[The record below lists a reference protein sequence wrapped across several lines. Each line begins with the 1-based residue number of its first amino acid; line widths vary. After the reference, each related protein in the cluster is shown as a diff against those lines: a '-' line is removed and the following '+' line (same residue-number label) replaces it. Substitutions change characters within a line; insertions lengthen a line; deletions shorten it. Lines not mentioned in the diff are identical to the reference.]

1 MAKDSPVFKKIKE
14 EIMSN
19 DNIEVIQNFID
30 QTAQTEKQKFKFSFY
45 YNAELMSFISRIK
58 DDANGAFK
66 TTGLINKL
74 IRNEPITIYNSEHLD
89 QKVVET
95 INKGSTVKRFSQNA
109 SQIKLHFLAA
119 NDFHGKSKDVD
130 LDLKAMSLIEFNS
143 FISEFVSKKNFV
155 AIFDKYNN
163 QSFIDILLEKIKLC
177 LSYYDTDVMKGLT
190 LVPITSEEKN
200 NYLRELNQIKKAG
213 NFNKRTCCFVYD
225 VEKLNEVKRIS
236 QFSRHRL
243 SKNKRMATVYSQLDE
258 LVNDMESIND
268 EEKREVLNTF
278 KLLKLG
284 YEQNAINPS
293 NPLSAY
299 EPVEKTNTEI
309 VIWLLENMNLQKQS
323 IDKSNTKDIEE
334 MNKLLSE
341 INKLVKDCNVF
352 CNENSNEN
360 EINKFRLRTII
371 KVCLQFKKLV
381 EFLAK
386 RIDNK
391 HLN

>member
-1 MAKDSPVFKKIKE
+1 
-14 EIMSN
+14 MSN
-19 DNIEVIQNFID
+19 DNIEVIQNFVE
-30 QTAQTEKQKFKFSFY
+30 QTEQKEKQKFKFSFS
-45 YNAELMSFISRIK
+45 YNEELMSFISRIK
-58 DDANGAFK
+58 EDTNGAFK

-89 QKVVET
+89 QEIVKT

-119 NDFHGKSKDVD
+119 SEFHGKSKDVD
-130 LDLKAMSLIEFNS
+130 LDLKAMSLSEFNS
-143 FISEFVSKKNFV
+143 FISELVSKKNFV

-163 QSFIDILLEKIKLC
+163 HSFIDILLEKIKLC
-177 LSYYDTDVMKGLT
+177 LSFYDTDVMKGLT
-190 LVPITSEEKN
+190 LVPISSEEKN
-200 NYLRELNQIKKAG
+200 NYLRELNQIKKSG

-225 VEKLNEVKRIS
+225 VEQLNEVKRIS

-278 KLLKLG
+278 KLLKLA
-284 YEQNAINPS
+284 YEKNNINPT

-309 VIWLLENMNLQKQS
+309 VIWLLENMTLQKQS
-323 IDKSNTKDIEE
+323 IDKSNTTDIQE

-341 INKLVKDCNVF
+341 INKIVKDCNMF

-391 HLN
+391 HLH

>member
-1 MAKDSPVFKKIKE
+1 
-14 EIMSN
+14 MSN
-19 DNIEVIQNFID
+19 DNTEVIQNFIE
-30 QTAQTEKQKFKFSFY
+30 QTTQTEKQKFKFSFS
-45 YNAELMSFISRIK
+45 YNEELMSFIKRIK
-58 DDANGAFK
+58 DDSNDAFK

-74 IRNEPITIYNSEHLD
+74 IRNEPITIYSSEHLD

-119 NDFHGKSKDVD
+119 NEFHGKSKD
-130 LDLKAMSLIEFNS
+130 LNIDLKAMSLSEFNS
-143 FISEFVSKKNFV
+143 FISELVNKKNFV

-190 LVPITSEEKN
+190 LVPISSEEKN

-225 VEKLNEVKRIS
+225 VEQLNEVKRIS

-243 SKNKRMATVYSQLDE
+243 SKNKRMATVYKQLDE
-258 LVNDMESIND
+258 LVNGMDNIQD
-268 EEKREVLNTF
+268 EEKREVLNTI
-278 KLLKLG
+278 KLLKIA
-284 YEQNAINPS
+284 YEKNNINPS

-309 VIWLLENMNLQKQS
+309 VIWLLENMTLQKQS
-323 IDKSNTKDIEE
+323 IDKSNKTDIEE
-334 MNKLLSE
+334 MNKLLLE
-341 INKLVKDCNVF
+341 INKLVKDCNLF

-371 KVCLQFKKLV
+371 KVCLQYKKLV
-381 EFLAK
+381 EFLSK

>member
-1 MAKDSPVFKKIKE
+1 
-14 EIMSN
+14 MSN

-30 QTAQTEKQKFKFSFY
+30 QTQQTEKQKFKFSFS
-45 YNAELMSFISRIK
+45 YNEELMSFISRIK
-58 DDANGAFK
+58 EDSNGAFK

-74 IRNEPITIYNSEHLD
+74 IRNEPITIYSSQHLD

-119 NDFHGKSKDVD
+119 SEFHGKSKDVD
-130 LDLKAMSLIEFNS
+130 LDLKAMSLSEFNS
-143 FISEFVSKKNFV
+143 IISDLINKKNFV

-213 NFNKRTCCFVYD
+213 NFNKRTCCFIYD
-225 VEKLNEVKRIS
+225 VEQLNEVKRIS

-268 EEKREVLNTF
+268 EEKREVLNTL

-309 VIWLLENMNLQKQS
+309 VIWLLENMTLQKQS
-323 IDKSNTKDIEE
+323 IDKSNTSDIEE

-371 KVCLQFKKLV
+371 KVCLQFKKLI

>member
-1 MAKDSPVFKKIKE
+1 
-14 EIMSN
+14 MSN
-19 DNIEVIQNFID
+19 DNIEVIQNFIE
-30 QTAQTEKQKFKFSFY
+30 QTQQPEKQKFKFSFS
-45 YNAELMSFISRIK
+45 YNDELMRFIKRIK

-74 IRNEPITIYNSEHLD
+74 IRNEPITIYSSEHLD
-89 QKVVET
+89 QKIVET

-119 NDFHGKSKDVD
+119 NEFHGKSKDVE

-143 FISEFVSKKNFV
+143 FISELVSKKNFV
-155 AIFDKYNN
+155 SIFNNYNN
-163 QSFIDILLEKIKLC
+163 QSFIDILLEKIKTC

-190 LVPITSEEKN
+190 LVPISSEEKN

-243 SKNKRMATVYSQLDE
+243 SKNKRMATLYSQLDE
-258 LVNDMESIND
+258 LVNGMDNIND
-268 EEKREVLNTF
+268 EEKREVLNTLQ
-278 KLLKLG
+278 LLKLA
-284 YEQNAINPS
+284 YEQNNINPS

-299 EPVEKTNTEI
+299 EPIEKTNTEI
-309 VIWLLENMNLQKQS
+309 VIWLLENMTLQKQS
-323 IDKSNTKDIEE
+323 IDKSNKTDIEE

-391 HLN
+391 HLH

>member
-1 MAKDSPVFKKIKE
+1 
-14 EIMSN
+14 MSN
-19 DNIEVIQNFID
+19 DNTEVIQNFIE
-30 QTAQTEKQKFKFSFY
+30 QTDKNEKQKFKFSFS
-45 YNAELMSFISRIK
+45 YNEELMSFISRIK
-58 DDANGAFK
+58 EDSNGAFK

-89 QKVVET
+89 QEIVKT

-119 NDFHGKSKDVD
+119 SEFHGKSKDVD
-130 LDLKAMSLIEFNS
+130 IDLKAMSLIEFNS
-143 FISEFVSKKNFV
+143 FISELVSKKNFV

-163 QSFIDILLEKIKLC
+163 HSFIDILLEKIKLC
-177 LSYYDTDVMKGLT
+177 LSYYDTDVMKGLM

-213 NFNKRTCCFVYD
+213 NFNKRTCCFIYD
-225 VEKLNEVKRIS
+225 VDKLNEVKRIS

-258 LVNDMESIND
+258 LVNDIESIND
-268 EEKREVLNTF
+268 EEKREVLNTLQ
-278 KLLKLG
+278 LLKLA
-284 YEQNAINPS
+284 YEKNNINPT
-293 NPLSAY
+293 NPLEAY
-299 EPVEKTNTEI
+299 EPTEKTNTEI
-309 VIWLLENMNLQKQS
+309 VIWLLENMTLQKQS
-323 IDKSNTKDIEE
+323 IDKSNKTDIEE

-341 INKLVKDCNVF
+341 INKIVKDCNLF

-371 KVCLQFKKLV
+371 KVCLQYKKLV
-381 EFLAK
+381 EFLSK
-386 RIDNK
+386 RIDNRR
-391 HLN
+391 LN

>member
-1 MAKDSPVFKKIKE
+1 
-14 EIMSN
+14 MSN
-19 DNIEVIQNFID
+19 DNTEVIQNFID
-30 QTAQTEKQKFKFSFY
+30 QTNKKEKQKFKFSFS
-45 YNAELMSFISRIK
+45 YNDELMSFISRIK
-58 DDANGAFK
+58 EDTNGAFK

-119 NDFHGKSKDVD
+119 NEFHGKSKDVD

-143 FISEFVSKKNFV
+143 FISELVSKKNFV
-155 AIFDKYNN
+155 SIFNRYNN
-163 QSFIDILLEKIKLC
+163 QSFIDILLEKIKTC

-190 LVPITSEEKN
+190 LVPISSEEKN

-258 LVNDMESIND
+258 LVNGLDNIND
-268 EEKREVLNTF
+268 EEKREVLNTL

-293 NPLSAY
+293 NPLEAY
-299 EPVEKTNTEI
+299 EPTEKTNTEI
-309 VIWLLENMNLQKQS
+309 VIWLLENMTLQKQS
-323 IDKSNTKDIEE
+323 IDKSNTTDIEE

-341 INKLVKDCNVF
+341 INKIVRDCNLF

-371 KVCLQFKKLV
+371 KVCLQYKKLV
-381 EFLAK
+381 EFLSK

>member
-1 MAKDSPVFKKIKE
+1 
-14 EIMSN
+14 SN
-19 DNIEVIQNFID
+19 DNTEVIQNFID
-30 QTAQTEKQKFKFSFY
+30 QTAQTEKQKFKFSFS
-45 YNAELMSFISRIK
+45 YNDELMSFISRIK

-89 QKVVET
+89 QEIVKT

-119 NDFHGKSKDVD
+119 SDFHGKSKDVE

-143 FISEFVSKKNFV
+143 FISELVSKKNFV
-155 AIFDKYNN
+155 SIFNNYNN
-163 QSFIDILLEKIKLC
+163 QSFIDVLLDKIRLC
-177 LSYYDTDVMKGLT
+177 LSFYDTDVMKGLT
-190 LVPITSEEKN
+190 LVPITNEEKN

-258 LVNDMESIND
+258 LVNGLDNLND
-268 EEKREVLNTF
+268 EEKREVLNTI

-293 NPLSAY
+293 NPLEAY
-299 EPVEKTNTEI
+299 EPIEKTNTEI
-309 VIWLLENMNLQKQS
+309 VIWLLENMTLQKQS
-323 IDKSNTKDIEE
+323 IDKSNKTDIEE

-341 INKLVKDCNVF
+341 INKIVKDCNLF

-371 KVCLQFKKLV
+371 KVSL
-381 EFLAK
+381 
-386 RIDNK
+386 
-391 HLN
+391 

>member
-1 MAKDSPVFKKIKE
+1 
-14 EIMSN
+14 MSN

-58 DDANGAFK
+58 EDANDAFK

-89 QKVVET
+89 QEIVKT

-119 NDFHGKSKDVD
+119 SEFHGKSKDVD

-143 FISEFVSKKNFV
+143 FITDLVNKKNFV
-155 AIFDKYNN
+155 SIFNRYNN
-163 QSFIDILLEKIKLC
+163 QSFIDILLEKIKTC

-190 LVPITSEEKN
+190 LVPISSEEKN
-200 NYLRELNQIKKAG
+200 NYLRELNQIKKSG

-225 VEKLNEVKRIS
+225 VEQLNEVKRIS

-258 LVNDMESIND
+258 LVNDMESINE
-268 EEKREVLNTF
+268 EEKREVLNTL
-278 KLLKLG
+278 KLLKIA
-284 YEQNAINPS
+284 YEKNNINPT

-309 VIWLLENMNLQKQS
+309 VIWLLENMTLQKQS
-323 IDKSNTKDIEE
+323 IDTSNKTDIEE

-341 INKLVKDCNVF
+341 INKIVKDCNLF

-371 KVCLQFKKLV
+371 KVCLQFKKTC
-381 EFLAK
+381 
-386 RIDNK
+386 
-391 HLN
+391 

>member
-1 MAKDSPVFKKIKE
+1 
-14 EIMSN
+14 MSN
-19 DNIEVIQNFID
+19 DNTEVIQNFID
-30 QTAQTEKQKFKFSFY
+30 QTDKNEKQKFKFSFS
-45 YNAELMSFISRIK
+45 YNDELMRFIKRIK
-58 DDANGAFK
+58 DDANDAFK

-89 QKVVET
+89 QEIVKT

-119 NDFHGKSKDVD
+119 SDFHGKSKDVD
-130 LDLKAMSLIEFNS
+130 IDLKAMSLIEFNS
-143 FISEFVSKKNFV
+143 FISELVSKKNFV
-155 AIFDKYNN
+155 SIFNRYNN

-225 VEKLNEVKRIS
+225 VEQLNEVKRIS

-243 SKNKRMATVYSQLDE
+243 SKNKRMATVYSQIDE
-258 LVNDMESIND
+258 MVSAMDNIND
-268 EEKREVLNTF
+268 EEKREVLNTL
-278 KLLKLG
+278 KLLKIA
-284 YEQNAINPS
+284 YENNNINPN

-299 EPVEKTNTEI
+299 EPIEKTNTEI
-309 VIWLLENMNLQKQS
+309 VIWLLENMTLQKQS
-323 IDKSNTKDIEE
+323 IDNSNKSDIEE

-360 EINKFRLRTII
+360 EVNKFRLRTII
-371 KVCLQFKKLV
+371 KVCLQYKKLV

-386 RIDNK
+386 RIDNE

>member
-1 MAKDSPVFKKIKE
+1 
-14 EIMSN
+14 MSN
-19 DNIEVIQNFID
+19 DNTEVIQNFIE
-30 QTAQTEKQKFKFSFY
+30 QTEKNEKQKFKFSFS
-45 YNAELMSFISRIK
+45 YNEELMSFISRIK
-58 DDANGAFK
+58 EDTNGAFK

-74 IRNEPITIYNSEHLD
+74 IRNEAITIYNSEHLD

-119 NDFHGKSKDVD
+119 SEFHGKSKDVD
-130 LDLKAMSLIEFNS
+130 IDLKAMSLSEFNS
-143 FISEFVSKKNFV
+143 FITDLVNKKNFV

-163 QSFIDILLEKIKLC
+163 HSFIDILLEKIKLC

-190 LVPITSEEKN
+190 LVPISSEEKN
-200 NYLRELNQIKKAG
+200 NYLRELNQIKKSG

-258 LVNDMESIND
+258 LVNDMATIHE
-268 EEKREVLNTF
+268 EEKREVLNTL

-309 VIWLLENMNLQKQS
+309 VIWLLENMTLQKQS
-323 IDKSNTKDIEE
+323 IDKSNTSDIEE

-341 INKLVKDCNVF
+341 INKLVKDCNMF

-381 EFLAK
+381 EFLSK

>member
-1 MAKDSPVFKKIKE
+1 
-14 EIMSN
+14 MSN
-19 DNIEVIQNFID
+19 DNTEVIQNFIE
-30 QTAQTEKQKFKFSFY
+30 QTEKNEKQKFKFSFS
-45 YNAELMSFISRIK
+45 YNEELMSFISRIK
-58 DDANGAFK
+58 EDSNGAFK

-74 IRNEPITIYNSEHLD
+74 IRNEPITIYSSEHLD

-225 VEKLNEVKRIS
+225 VEQLNEVKRIS

-243 SKNKRMATVYSQLDE
+243 SKNKRMATVYSQIDE
-258 LVNDMESIND
+258 MVSAMDNIND
-268 EEKREVLNTF
+268 EEKREVLNTL
-278 KLLKLG
+278 KLLKIA
-284 YEQNAINPS
+284 YENNNINPN

-299 EPVEKTNTEI
+299 EPIEKTNTEI
-309 VIWLLENMNLQKQS
+309 VIWLLENMTLQKQS
-323 IDKSNTKDIEE
+323 IDNSNKSDIEE

-360 EINKFRLRTII
+360 EVNKFRLRTII
-371 KVCLQFKKLV
+371 KVCLQYKKLV

-391 HLN
+391 HLF

>member
-1 MAKDSPVFKKIKE
+1 
-14 EIMSN
+14 MSN
-19 DNIEVIQNFID
+19 DNIEVIQNFVE
-30 QTAQTEKQKFKFSFY
+30 QTEQKEKQKFKFSFS
-45 YNAELMSFISRIK
+45 YNEELMSFISRIK
-58 DDANGAFK
+58 EDTNGAFK

-89 QKVVET
+89 QEIVKT

-119 NDFHGKSKDVD
+119 SEFHGKSKDVD
-130 LDLKAMSLIEFNS
+130 LDLKAMSLSEFNS
-143 FISEFVSKKNFV
+143 FITELVNKKNFV

-163 QSFIDILLEKIKLC
+163 HSFIDILLEKIKLC
-177 LSYYDTDVMKGLT
+177 LSFYDTDVMKGLT

-200 NYLRELNQIKKAG
+200 NYLRELNQIKKSG
-213 NFNKRTCCFVYD
+213 NFNKRTCCFIYD
-225 VEKLNEVKRIS
+225 VEQLNEVKRIS

-243 SKNKRMATVYSQLDE
+243 SKNKRMATVYEQLDE
-258 LVNDMESIND
+258 LVNDMATIND
-268 EEKREVLNTF
+268 EEKREMLNTF

-299 EPVEKTNTEI
+299 EPIEKTNTEI
-309 VIWLLENMNLQKQS
+309 VIWLLENMTLQKQS
-323 IDKSNTKDIEE
+323 IDKSNTTDIQE

-360 EINKFRLRTII
+360 ELNKFRLRTII
-371 KVCLQFKKLV
+371 KVCLQYKKLV

-386 RIDNK
+386 RIDKK
-391 HLN
+391 HLH

>member
-1 MAKDSPVFKKIKE
+1 
-14 EIMSN
+14 MSN

-30 QTAQTEKQKFKFSFY
+30 QTAQSEKQKFKFSFS
-45 YNAELMSFISRIK
+45 YNDELMSFIKRIK
-58 DDANGAFK
+58 DDANDAFK

-119 NDFHGKSKDVD
+119 SDFHGKSKDVD
-130 LDLKAMSLIEFNS
+130 IDLKAMSLIEFNS
-143 FISEFVSKKNFV
+143 FITELVSKKNFV
-155 AIFDKYNN
+155 SIFNNYNN
-163 QSFIDILLEKIKLC
+163 QSFIDILLEKIKTC

-190 LVPITSEEKN
+190 LVPISSEEKN

-258 LVNDMESIND
+258 LVNDMDNIND
-268 EEKREVLNTF
+268 EEKREVLNTLQ
-278 KLLKLG
+278 LLKLG
-284 YEQNAINPS
+284 YEQNAINPN
-293 NPLSAY
+293 NPLEAY
-299 EPVEKTNTEI
+299 EPIEKTNTEI
-309 VIWLLENMNLQKQS
+309 VIWLLENMTLQKQS
-323 IDKSNTKDIEE
+323 IDKSNKTDIEE

-371 KVCLQFKKLV
+371 KVCLQYKKLV
-381 EFLAK
+381 EFLSK

-391 HLN
+391 HLI

>member
-1 MAKDSPVFKKIKE
+1 
-14 EIMSN
+14 MSN
-19 DNIEVIQNFID
+19 DNTEVIQNFID
-30 QTAQTEKQKFKFSFY
+30 QTNKKEKQKFKFSFS
-45 YNAELMSFISRIK
+45 YNDELMSFISRIK
-58 DDANGAFK
+58 EDANDAFK

-89 QKVVET
+89 QEIVKT

-119 NDFHGKSKDVD
+119 SEFHGKSKDVD
-130 LDLKAMSLIEFNS
+130 IDLKAMSLSVFNS
-143 FISEFVSKKNFV
+143 FISDLINKKNFV

-163 QSFIDILLEKIKLC
+163 HSFIDVLLDKIRLC

-190 LVPITSEEKN
+190 LVPISNEEKN

-213 NFNKRTCCFVYD
+213 QFNKRTCCFIYD

-243 SKNKRMATVYSQLDE
+243 SKNKRMATVYEQLDE
-258 LVNDMESIND
+258 LVNEMDNIQD
-268 EEKREVLNTF
+268 EEKREVLNTL

-309 VIWLLENMNLQKQS
+309 VIWLLENMTLQKQS

-341 INKLVKDCNVF
+341 INKIVKDCNLF
-352 CNENSNEN
+352 CNENSNVN

-381 EFLAK
+381 EFLSK

-391 HLN
+391 HLD

>member
-1 MAKDSPVFKKIKE
+1 
-14 EIMSN
+14 MSN

-58 DDANGAFK
+58 EDANDAFK

-89 QKVVET
+89 QEIVKT

-130 LDLKAMSLIEFNS
+130 IDLKAMSLIEFNS
-143 FISEFVSKKNFV
+143 FISELVSKKNFV
-155 AIFDKYNN
+155 SIFNNYNS
-163 QSFIDILLEKIKLC
+163 QSFIDILLEKIKTC

-190 LVPITSEEKN
+190 LVPITREEKN

-258 LVNDMESIND
+258 LVDGMDNIQD
-268 EEKREVLNTF
+268 EEKREVLNTL

-284 YEQNAINPS
+284 YEQNNINPT

-299 EPVEKTNTEI
+299 EPIEKTNTEI
-309 VIWLLENMNLQKQS
+309 VIWLLENMTLQKQS
-323 IDKSNTKDIEE
+323 IDKSNTTDIEE

-341 INKLVKDCNVF
+341 INKIVRDCNLF

-371 KVCLQFKKLV
+371 KVCLQYKKLV
-381 EFLAK
+381 EFLSK

>member
-1 MAKDSPVFKKIKE
+1 
-14 EIMSN
+14 MSN
-19 DNIEVIQNFID
+19 DNTEVIQNFIE
-30 QTAQTEKQKFKFSFY
+30 QTDKNEKQKFKFSFS
-45 YNAELMSFISRIK
+45 YNDELMSFIKRIK
-58 DDANGAFK
+58 DDSNDAFK

-119 NDFHGKSKDVD
+119 NEFHGKSKYVD

-143 FISEFVSKKNFV
+143 FISELVSKKNFV

-163 QSFIDILLEKIKLC
+163 HSFIDILLEKIKLC
-177 LSYYDTDVMKGLT
+177 LSYYDTDVMKGLM

-243 SKNKRMATVYSQLDE
+243 SKNKRMSTVYEQLDE
-258 LVNDMESIND
+258 LVNDMDNIND
-268 EEKREVLNTF
+268 EEKREVLNTL
-278 KLLKLG
+278 KLLKIA
-284 YEQNAINPS
+284 YEQNNINPS

-299 EPVEKTNTEI
+299 EPIEKTNTEI
-309 VIWLLENMNLQKQS
+309 VIWLLENMTLQKQS
-323 IDKSNTKDIEE
+323 IDKSNTTDIEE

-341 INKLVKDCNVF
+341 INKIVKDCNLF

-360 EINKFRLRTII
+360 EVNKFRLRTII
-371 KVCLQFKKLV
+371 KVCLQYKKLV

-391 HLN
+391 HLF

>member
-1 MAKDSPVFKKIKE
+1 
-14 EIMSN
+14 MSN
-19 DNIEVIQNFID
+19 DNTEVIQNFIE
-30 QTAQTEKQKFKFSFY
+30 QTDKNEKQKFKFSFS
-45 YNAELMSFISRIK
+45 YNEELMSFIKRIK
-58 DDANGAFK
+58 DDSNDAFK

-89 QKVVET
+89 QEIVKT

-119 NDFHGKSKDVD
+119 NEFHGKSKDVE

-190 LVPITSEEKN
+190 LVPISSEEKY

-213 NFNKRTCCFVYD
+213 NFNKRTCCFIYD
-225 VEKLNEVKRIS
+225 VEQLNEVKRIS

-243 SKNKRMATVYSQLDE
+243 SKNKRMATVYEQLDE
-258 LVNDMESIND
+258 LVNEMDNIQD
-268 EEKREVLNTF
+268 EEKREVLNTLQ
-278 KLLKLG
+278 LLKLA
-284 YEQNAINPS
+284 YEKNNINPT

-309 VIWLLENMNLQKQS
+309 VIWLLENMTLQKQS
-323 IDKSNTKDIEE
+323 IDKSNTTDIQE

-341 INKLVKDCNVF
+341 INKIVKDCNVF

-360 EINKFRLRTII
+360 EVNKFRLRTII

>member
-1 MAKDSPVFKKIKE
+1 
-14 EIMSN
+14 MSN
-19 DNIEVIQNFID
+19 DNTEVIQNFIE
-30 QTAQTEKQKFKFSFY
+30 QTDKNEKQKFKFSFS
-45 YNAELMSFISRIK
+45 YNEELMSFISRIK
-58 DDANGAFK
+58 EDSNGAFK

-143 FISEFVSKKNFV
+143 FITDLVNKKNFV

-163 QSFIDILLEKIKLC
+163 HSFIDVLLDKIRLC

-190 LVPITSEEKN
+190 LVPISNEEKN

-213 NFNKRTCCFVYD
+213 QFNKRTCCFVYD

-243 SKNKRMATVYSQLDE
+243 SKNKRMATVYEQLDE
-258 LVNDMESIND
+258 MVNAMDSIND
-268 EEKREVLNTF
+268 EEKREVLNTL

-293 NPLSAY
+293 NPLEAY
-299 EPVEKTNTEI
+299 EPIEKTNTEI
-309 VIWLLENMNLQKQS
+309 VIWLLENMTLQKQS
-323 IDKSNTKDIEE
+323 IDKSNTTDIEE

-341 INKLVKDCNVF
+341 INKIVKDCNLF

-360 EINKFRLRTII
+360 EI
-371 KVCLQFKKLV
+371 
-381 EFLAK
+381 
-386 RIDNK
+386 
-391 HLN
+391 